1 MQGSLINLKLRL
13 PNQKGLL
20 LEIWLQSRCFY
31 NDRNRFK
38 WRW

>member
-20 LEIWLQSRCFY
+20 LEIWLQFQVFLQWS
-31 NDRNRFK
+31 
-38 WRW
+38 